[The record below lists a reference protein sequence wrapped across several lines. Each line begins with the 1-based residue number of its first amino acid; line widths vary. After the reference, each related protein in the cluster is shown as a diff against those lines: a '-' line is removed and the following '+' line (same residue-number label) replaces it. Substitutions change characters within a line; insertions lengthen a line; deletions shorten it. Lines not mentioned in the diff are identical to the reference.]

1 MQTTS
6 AFYIFLLLTLVN
18 YRDLLVVKHC
28 LSASKQQT
36 FRDINCFSYTR
47 FNISSLPEFAEFR
60 VDKFNLLKTVLKFL
74 CRKRITQSIVE
85 LWQSY

>member
-36 FRDINCFSYTR
+36 FRDINVLVIPDSTSVPCQ
-47 FNISSLPEFAEFR
+47 NLPSFGLI
-60 VDKFNLLKTVLKFL
+60 NLT
-74 CRKRITQSIVE
+74 C
-85 LWQSY
+85 